1 MDSSILLFFFL
12 AWLQV
17 GRGRM
22 SWKDRNAKI
31 VFFPEEK
38 KNVVNVHFDCNYV
51 VLFECFPA
59 LSLVAPSGGKV
70 LAGSG
75 R

>member
-1 MDSSILLFFFL
+1 
-12 AWLQV
+12 
-17 GRGRM
+17 M
-22 SWKDRNAKI
+22 SWKDRNAKT

-38 KNVVNVHFDCNYV
+38 KKKVVNVHFNCNYV

>member
-1 MDSSILLFFFL
+1 
-12 AWLQV
+12 
-17 GRGRM
+17 M